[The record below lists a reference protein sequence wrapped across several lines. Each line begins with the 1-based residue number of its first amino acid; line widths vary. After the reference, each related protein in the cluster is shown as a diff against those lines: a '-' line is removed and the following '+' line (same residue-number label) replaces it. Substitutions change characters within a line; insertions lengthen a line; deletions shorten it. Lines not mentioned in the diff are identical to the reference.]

1 MESSLRASQTF
12 LPTLREVPS
21 DAEVASHR
29 LLLRGG
35 FVRKLAAGVYSF
47 LPLGLRVHTKIA
59 QIVREEMNRIGGIE
73 FQLPVLVPKE
83 LLDETGRSSVDV
95 LFPLK
100 DRNEREFFLGFTHEE
115 VITEIVRAHVSSW
128 KALPMIL
135 YQITTKFRDEPRPR
149 AGLLRSREFSMKDAY
164 SFDYDDAGLDRA
176 YIAHREAYTRI
187 FQRCGLESL
196 VVDAHSGAIGGSE
209 SAEFMIL
216 AESGEDTVLR
226 CDTCGYAANAEK
238 AEIGGWSSGSIEKAI
253 ESVRSAGGKSQV
265 VSTPGA
271 HTVAEVCDFLK
282 VGPAQLIK
290 TIIVSADKE
299 VVAALVR
306 GDRDLSLTKLDTVI
320 GAPCEMADAATVQRV
335 TGAPVGFAGPIGL
348 NVI

>member
-1 MESSLRASQTF
+1 MDNQFADGVAGSFDRPQFDGYNSRYYKVDRWESSLRASQTF

-59 QIVREEMNRIGGIE
+59 QVVREEMNRIGGIE

-100 DRNEREFFLGFTHEE
+100 DRNERDFFLGFTHEE

-128 KALPMIL
+128 KQLPLIL

-149 AGLLRSREFSMKDAY
+149 AGLLRGREFTMKDAY
-164 SFDYDDAGLDRA
+164 SFDYDDVGLDRS
-176 YIAHREAYTRI
+176 YIAHREAYTRM
-187 FQRCGLESL
+187 FQRCGLDSL

-216 AESGEDTVLR
+216 
-226 CDTCGYAANAEK
+226 
-238 AEIGGWSSGSIEKAI
+238 
-253 ESVRSAGGKSQV
+253 
-265 VSTPGA
+265 
-271 HTVAEVCDFLK
+271 
-282 VGPAQLIK
+282 
-290 TIIVSADKE
+290 
-299 VVAALVR
+299 
-306 GDRDLSLTKLDTVI
+306 
-320 GAPCEMADAATVQRV
+320 
-335 TGAPVGFAGPIGL
+335 
-348 NVI
+348 